1 MGMNLQNISDKKKSL
16 RKTVIQERELT
27 SKYKRDKFA
36 TKLVNISHDYLND
49 GAIIAG
55 YYPIKSELDIM
66 PLMKHL
72 SIIGHKVLLPCI
84 TDSKILEFRDWDIN
98 KAILSQNIYEI
109 PEPIQGQLLIPD
121 YVYVPALLYDKNKYR
136 LGYGGGFYDATIDYY
151 RKNFSTKFIGVCYPA
166 NIKNNIFHEK
176 HDQKVDFVID
186 LGKKY
191 IID

>member
-27 SKYKRDKFA
+27 SKYKRNKFA
-36 TKLVNISHDYLND
+36 TKLANISHDYLND

-55 YYPIKSELDIM
+55 YYPIKSELDII
-66 PLMKHL
+66 PLMKQL
-72 SIIGHKVLLPCI
+72 FIIGHKVLLPCI
-84 TDSKILEFRDWDIN
+84 TDSKILEFRDWDMN
-98 KAILSQNIYEI
+98 KAILSQNIYAI
-109 PEPIQGQLLIPD
+109 PEPIEGQLLVPD
-121 YVYVPALLYDKNKYR
+121 FVYVPALLYDKNKYR

-191 IID
+191 IIG

>member
-1 MGMNLQNISDKKKSL
+1 MNLQNISDKKKSQ

-72 SIIGHKVLLPCI
+72 SIVGHKVLLPCI

-98 KAILSQNIYEI
+98 NAILTKNIYAI
-109 PEPIQGQLLIPD
+109 PEPIEGQLLIPD

-136 LGYGGGFYDATIDYY
+136 LGYGGGFYDATIDL
-151 RKNFSTKFIGVCYPA
+151 SLIH
-166 NIKNNIFHEK
+166 I
-176 HDQKVDFVID
+176 
-186 LGKKY
+186 
-191 IID
+191 